1 MKGDLDTQTVEIGQV
16 RPHPKN
22 VRQGD
27 IGAISESLE
36 AHGQYRAIVVQR
48 STGHILAGNHTWKA
62 AKALGWK
69 QISAHFIDCDDEKAM
84 RILLADNR
92 ANDLAT
98 YDDAALAAVLKELA
112 ATDDGLTGTLFDGES
127 LDRLIAD
134 IEMSLADSNALNRYT
149 HEIKVPQYEI
159 VGEQPQITELF
170 DKQKADDLIT
180 EINTSDIPEEI
191 KHFLRLAATRHIVF
205 NYQKAAEF
213 YPHCTPE
220 VQRLFER
227 SVMVIIDAED
237 AIANGYASFKQ
248 TMDELMQ
255 RDHEAD

>member
-69 QISAHFIDCDDEKAM
+69 QISAHFIDCDDKKAM

-112 ATDDGLTGTLFDGES
+112 ATDDGLTGTLFDGDS
-127 LDRLIAD
+127 LDDVINDLQDDGTAV
-134 IEMSLADSNALNRYT
+134 SFNS
-149 HEIKVPQYEI
+149 QYEVVI
-159 VGEQPQITELF
+159 ECDSEQMQAEL
-170 DKQKADDLIT
+170 L
-180 EINTSDIPEEI
+180 ERLNEEG
-191 KHFLRLAATRHIVF
+191 LTVRAVTV
-205 NYQKAAEF
+205 
-213 YPHCTPE
+213 
-220 VQRLFER
+220 
-227 SVMVIIDAED
+227 
-237 AIANGYASFKQ
+237 
-248 TMDELMQ
+248 
-255 RDHEAD
+255 